1 MIYQLENLSFKQI
14 DSLKRDKTAFFI
26 PISPLEEHGPH
37 LPVGVDAFN
46 ADFFARNAAEKLQ
59 KKRQDWDFV
68 IHPLLPV
75 GAQVFKMIGSIC
87 LPQKVIRN
95 LIAGIG
101 SAIAIYGFKYIVV
114 FSFHG
119 APGQIVALEEACR
132 KVSKK
137 YKTNM
142 ISLTSGLAEK
152 FLSGGFRSDFEKEMG
167 REFTDEEKRLFK
179 DDRHAGWW
187 ETSMMLKINPKLV
200 SDEYKNLE
208 PILVP
213 FNDLKQA
220 SEVLKSKKLGY
231 FGAPHKASAEFADIS
246 IRILNTTGLNIIN
259 RFLDGEDV
267 SSDVSSKFY
276 RLPWLRTG
284 FKRKVTMSIIVS
296 IKIILIIYLLKVYFQ
311 CLQ

>member
-1 MIYQLENLSFKQI
+1 MIYQFEKLNFRQI

-46 ADFFARNAAEKLQ
+46 ADFFARVAAEELQ
-59 KKRQDWDFV
+59 KERQDWDFV

-75 GAQVFKMIGSIC
+75 GTQVFKMVGSIC
-87 LPQKVIRN
+87 LSQSVIRD
-95 LIAGIG
+95 LITGIG

-119 APGQIVALEEACR
+119 APGQIVALEEACN

-137 YKTNM
+137 YNANM

-167 REFTDEEKRLFK
+167 REFTDEEKRLFN

-187 ETSMMLKINPKLV
+187 ETSMMLKMNPELV
-200 SDEYKNLE
+200 SDEYKKLE

-213 FNDLKQA
+213 FDDLKQA
-220 SEVLKSKKLGY
+220 SEVLKSRKVGY

-246 IRILNTTGLNIIN
+246 IRILNKTGLDIIN
-259 RFLDGEDV
+259 RFLNGEDV
-267 SSDVSSKFY
+267 SSEVTSKFY
-276 RLPWLRTG
+276 KLPWLRTG

-296 IKIILIIYLLKVYFQ
+296 IKIMVIIYLLRAYFQ
-311 CLQ
+311 